1 VSFSEFFNKLFYK
14 DYVVIALLLF
24 CILVFFYLPSNIS
37 FNLSFVLTSFL
48 LFCFSVLALSIKL
61 KVKTI
66 HELIKPALISI
77 IISTCCL
84 WLTLKLSFNE
94 INHPTGY
101 KNSKFEYATGGFPF
115 ETFIYPCCAFGN
127 DQPPTE
133 QWILFFANFGI
144 YYIVCLLIFLLVYK
158 LEYNK
163 LFSFHLLATVL
174 LLINLIGIL
183 YVQLRF
189 D

>member
-1 VSFSEFFNKLFYK
+1 MSFFESFYK
-14 DYVVIALLLF
+14 ECAVIALLLF
-24 CILVFFYLPSNIS
+24 CFLVFFYLPSNIL
-37 FNLSFVLTSFL
+37 FNLSFVLTSIL
-48 LFCFSVLALSIKL
+48 LFCFSVLTFSIKL

-66 HELIKPALISI
+66 LQLIKPALISI
-77 IISTCCL
+77 IISSCCL
-84 WLTLKLSFNE
+84 WLTLKLSFKE
-94 INHPTGY
+94 INHPPGY
-101 KNSKFEYATGGFPF
+101 KNSRFEYATGGFPF

-133 QWILFFANFGI
+133 QWNLFFVNFGI
-144 YYIVCLLIFLLVYK
+144 YYIFCLLIILLLYK

-163 LFSFHLLATVL
+163 LFSFQLLTILL